1 MRRLAAAVLLGAF
14 AATPALAQGP
24 FDGTW
29 KTDLASLTMPKKP
42 DVFALRNGMYTCD
55 SCEPRVAVPADGSPH
70 RVSGHRYYDFI
81 IVEPLDAHR
90 IRIARYLEGGMM
102 FSEELSVTPDGKTLS
117 FTFRDTRSGHPVFG
131 RGSEHRIGA
140 APHPV
145 AAHAVS
151 GTWKMDWLKHASDVG
166 LVFSFKTHGE
176 TVEMSANGRRYTGTI
191 GGPPVEIVGDLAG
204 TMAALKRLSPTTL
217 QEIDTRAGKIVGVT
231 TMTVAPNGRTMT
243 VVTNETVHGDT
254 QTYKA
259 VRQMTAR

>member
-1 MRRLAAAVLLGAF
+1 MRRLAAALLLGAF
-14 AATPALAQGP
+14 AATPALAKDP

-29 KTDLASLTMPKKP
+29 KTDLSSLTMPKKP
-42 DVFALRNGMYTCD
+42 DVFALRRGLYTCD
-55 SCEPRVAVPADGSPH
+55 SCEPRIAVPADGSPH
-70 RVSGHRYYDFI
+70 RVSGHRYYDHI

-90 IRIARYLEGGMM
+90 IRIARYLQGGIT

-117 FTFRDTRSGHPVFG
+117 FTFRDTQSSQPVFG
-131 RGSEHRIGA
+131 RGSAHRVGP

-151 GTWKMDWLKHASDVG
+151 GTWKLDSLKHASDVG
-166 LVFSFKTHGE
+166 LVFSFKSQGE
-176 TVEMSANGRRYTGTI
+176 TMEMSSASGQRYKGTI
-191 GGPPVEIVGDLAG
+191 GGPPVQIAGDLAG

-217 QEIDTRAGKIVGVT
+217 QEIDTLAGKIVAVT

-243 VVTNETVHGDT
+243 VVTNETVHAAT

-259 VRQMTAR
+259 VKQ